1 MRSDLA
7 GPLRLASFYILFSAA
22 WILSSDSL
30 LTTLVSDAA
39 LAARLQ
45 TVKGLLFVLLSSV
58 LIFYVSHRDSL
69 AQRRLVEVLTH
80 NARLLQQIQ
89 RNAALGSWEYA
100 GRFHWSQEALQLF
113 GRDEGHAFS
122 SLEQLLNWLHPAD
135 RPSAQRA
142 FEALLQRHSPLAI
155 SARLHQPHRQQATW
169 LMLRGEVDSGGQTLG
184 TVQDIS
190 NQKRDEIALR
200 ESEQRFRR
208 LFEHTPRIAMQGY
221 DRERRVIFWNQAS
234 TQLYGYSL
242 QEAMGKRLEELVI
255 PAPMRNQ
262 VASTIDHWL
271 LGGPPIP
278 AAEVQLQRKDGS
290 KVWVYSS
297 HVMLRNSRNQLE
309 LYCIDID
316 LSEQKQSDG
325 DLYAS
330 EARYRELV
338 EQLSDVILLTDARGH
353 LNFLNPAWEK
363 LSGYACY
370 TSLER
375 PLSQFFDAVDAAR
388 LSQRI
393 SAINSGAQTSLRG
406 EYRLLTR
413 SGQLRWVELQLAC
426 NPPGYGLR
434 GSLSDI
440 HERYQA
446 QQLQQA
452 RNAVLDDLLGRRPL
466 AQILDG
472 ISRRLQSLN
481 PHMLVSIMLLD
492 AQQRL
497 HIAAAPDLP
506 ASYQQAIDG
515 IVAAP
520 EVGSC
525 GHAACSGEL
534 VFAEDLATH
543 PYWRDFQ
550 AETQAA
556 GLHACWSLPFKNE
569 HDQVLGTFGI
579 YYRKPARPSPGDIA
593 LVTEFTRLTGLAVQ
607 QHQNAGAELML

>member
-1 MRSDLA
+1 
-7 GPLRLASFYILFSAA
+7 
-22 WILSSDSL
+22 
-30 LTTLVSDAA
+30 
-39 LAARLQ
+39 
-45 TVKGLLFVLLSSV
+45 
-58 LIFYVSHRDSL
+58 
-69 AQRRLVEVLTH
+69 
-80 NARLLQQIQ
+80 
-89 RNAALGSWEYA
+89 
-100 GRFHWSQEALQLF
+100 
-113 GRDEGHAFS
+113 
-122 SLEQLLNWLHPAD
+122 
-135 RPSAQRA
+135 
-142 FEALLQRHSPLAI
+142 
-155 SARLHQPHRQQATW
+155 
-169 LMLRGEVDSGGQTLG
+169 
-184 TVQDIS
+184 
-190 NQKRDEIALR
+190 
-200 ESEQRFRR
+200 
-208 LFEHTPRIAMQGY
+208 
-221 DRERRVIFWNQAS
+221 
-234 TQLYGYSL
+234 
-242 QEAMGKRLEELVI
+242 
-255 PAPMRNQ
+255 MRNQ
-262 VASTIDHWL
+262 VASTINHWL
-271 LGGPPIP
+271 LGGPPIA

-325 DLYAS
+325 ELYAS

-338 EQLSDVILLTDARGH
+338 EQLSDVIVLTDARGH
-353 LNFLNPAWEK
+353 LSFLNPAWEK

-370 TSLER
+370 TCLER
-375 PLSQFFDAVDAAR
+375 PVCQFFDTDDAAR
-388 LSQRI
+388 LSQQI
-393 SAINSGAQTSLRG
+393 SAINSGGLTSLRG

-413 SGQLRWVELQLAC
+413 SGQLRWRELRLAS

-434 GSLSDI
+434 GSLRDI

-506 ASYQQAIDG
+506 ASYQQAIEG

-534 VFAEDLATH
+534 VIAENLATH
-543 PYWRDFQ
+543 PNWGDFQ

-579 YYRKPARPSPGDIA
+579 YYRKPARPSPRDIA

-607 QHQNAGAELML
+607 QHQNAVAELML